1 LSGAVSGAGRLT
13 IAYNGKSVSR
23 LKTGRYTI
31 AVADRSATNGFLLQK
46 VNHAA
51 MSVSGTTFVGK
62 REASINLTVGKRLVM
77 PQPGKTTFVIVVS

>member
-1 LSGAVSGAGRLT
+1 
-13 IAYNGKSVSR
+13 
-23 LKTGRYTI
+23 
-31 AVADRSATNGFLLQK
+31 LLQK